1 MSEENVKPEME
12 EQVSE
17 IIEEKPER
25 RRKRIRRKS
34 TARRRKIIVAVDE
47 TLWARLWKLVKR
59 KYDSPWRAYS
69 NEVRIAL
76 KKYLDE
82 QGV

>member
-1 MSEENVKPEME
+1 MSEENVESKTE

-17 IIEEKPER
+17 IIEEKPR
-25 RRKRIRRKS
+25 GS

-47 TLWARLWKLVKR
+47 ALWARLWKLVKQ